1 MYLNN
6 ESYMI
11 RYTFIKLNPIE
22 FIYYSLLISLHK
34 CNESCKVV
42 DDLSKTKY
50 ANVERFN
57 IITRIS

>member
-1 MYLNN
+1 
-6 ESYMI
+6 MI